1 MNRRA
6 TLKTLAPLAAA
17 LSLLASGVATAQLAP
32 SSNAPVDVTAD
43 QLEVQNQK
51 CLAIWSGDAEALQ
64 ATSRLRANVINIYNK
79 ALPARAGDQPGRN
92 CGQLDRME
100 ADGQVYYVTP
110 DQVVKGDHAVY
121 SADDKTITVTGDVV
135 VSQGCNVSAGSRLVI
150 RTETGVA
157 SMASS
162 VTGRGKSGRVRA
174 VISQNNSTSCAGGP
188 SSPRAPVPPPARR
201 HGT

>member
-6 TLKTLAPLAAA
+6 TYFILAPLAAA
-17 LSLLASGVATAQLAP
+17 ASLFGAHVAIAQLAP

-64 ATSRLRANVINIYNK
+64 ATSRLRANVIDIYNK
-79 ALPARAGDQPGRN
+79 TLPARTGDQPGQN

-110 DQVVKGDHAVY
+110 EQVVKGDHAVY
-121 SADDKTITVTGDVV
+121 SAGDKTITVTGDVV
-135 VSQGCNVSAGSRLVI
+135 VSQGCNVSVGTRLVI
-150 RTETGVA
+150 NTESGVA
-157 SMASS
+157 TMASDVS
-162 VTGRGKSGRVRA
+162 GRGKTGRVRA
-174 VISQNNSTSCAGGP
+174 VFTQNTSTTCAGGP
-188 SSPRAPVPPPARR
+188 SAPKAPVPPPRR